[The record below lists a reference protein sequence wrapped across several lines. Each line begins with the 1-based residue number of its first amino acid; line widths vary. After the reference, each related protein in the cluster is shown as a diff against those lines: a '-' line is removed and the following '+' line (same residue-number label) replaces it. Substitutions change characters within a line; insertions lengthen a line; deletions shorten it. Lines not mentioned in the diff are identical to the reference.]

1 MAKRK
6 APRKGNSASKGGAGS
21 RRISPLKPGLSG
33 AKNWANAQVRAAGYS
48 RKHKIRFV
56 TTSIVLAFSIFTG
69 ALWLG
74 GYMPTLQASGANF
87 TKQRLMNM
95 GFVVQYVD
103 VVGEGRISEPQVR
116 AALGVQAGD
125 YLFDMD
131 IVNAQ
136 ARVQSLSWVES
147 AVVRRLWPNRVVVHI
162 NERRPFAMWQEN
174 GKFNIVD
181 PNGVTISAAN
191 SSDFYQLPLIVG
203 EGAETQAHGFLKIL
217 YTFDAVQKRTASIVY
232 VGQRRWDVILNNHGL
247 RIMLPEE
254 SPQAALRNLVNYHEK
269 YNILDRDLERID
281 MRIKGRLF
289 LRPFFQAKGKRA

>member
-6 APRKGNSASKGGAGS
+6 APHKGNFANKGGAGS

-48 RKHKIRFV
+48 RKHRMR
-56 TTSIVLAFSIFTG
+56 LATAGVALTLSIFTG

-95 GFVVQYVD
+95 GFVVKYVD

-131 IVNAQ
+131 ITNAQ
-136 ARVQSLSWVES
+136 ARVQSLSWVEN

-162 NERRPFAMWQEN
+162 NERRPFAMWQDN

-191 SSDFYQLPLIVG
+191 SSDFYQLPMIVG
-203 EGAETQAHGFLKIL
+203 KGAEKQAHGFLKIL
-217 YTFDAVQKRTASIVY
+217 STFDAVQNRMESIVY
-232 VGQRRWDVILNNHGL
+232 VSERRWDVILNGSGL

-254 SPQAALRNLVNYHEK
+254 NPQAALQNLAIYHEK

-281 MRIKGRLF
+281 MRVKGRLF
-289 LRPFFQAKGKRA
+289 LRPSSKAKEKRA